1 MHIAINGWF
10 WNRPDTGSGQY
21 VRRLTQALMETSPAE
36 RITLIVPHGWALDA
50 LPKGVAVERVPLKG
64 RGHLA
69 KVHFEQQGFP
79 QAVGRVG
86 ADLAHV
92 PYWGGPLRSPAPVV
106 LTIHDLIPLILPAYR
121 GGVLARL
128 YTGLAA
134 ASARG
139 AAAILTDSQASR
151 ADVLTHLG
159 VPAERVHVVPLAV
172 GEEYH
177 PRRADSDDEAVRRKY
192 DLPPQFALYLG
203 GYDVRKNVP
212 TLLKAYTYVREGA
225 GEQLPLVLA
234 GRLPQKRS
242 PRFTDME
249 KLLDEMALRDAVRPI
264 GWVEEEEKPA
274 LYRLATCFVYPSR
287 YEGFGLPV
295 LEAMACGTPVITS
308 DVASLPEIVGDAGF
322 TLPPDDARGMAG
334 AILAVLNQP
343 DLAQTLK
350 ERGLARAAT
359 FSWVRT
365 AAQTWVVY
373 RQVAARKG

>member
-21 VRRLTQALMETSPAE
+21 VRRLTQALVEASPAG

-50 LPKGVAVERVPLKG
+50 LPTGVAVERVPLRG

-69 KVHFEQQGFP
+69 KVYFEQRGFP
-79 QAVGRVG
+79 QAVGRVS

-92 PYWGGPLRSPAPVV
+92 PYWDGPLRSPAPVV
-106 LTIHDLIPLILPAYR
+106 LTIHDLIPLLLPAYR

-134 ASARG
+134 ASASG
-139 AAAILTDSQASR
+139 AAAILTDSRAAR
-151 ADVLTHLG
+151 ADVLAHLG
-159 VPAERVHVVPLAV
+159 VPAERVHVVPLAA
-172 GEEYH
+172 GEEYR
-177 PRRADSDDEAVRRKY
+177 PRRSRANDEAVRAKY
-192 DLPPQFALYLG
+192 GLPSQFVLYLG
-203 GYDVRKNVP
+203 GYDVRKNVH
-212 TLLKAYTYVREGA
+212 TLLKAYTYVRDDAGA
-225 GEQLPLVLA
+225 QFPLVLA

-242 PRFTDME
+242 PRFTDVE
-249 KLLDEMALRDAVRPI
+249 RLLDEMALRDVVRLI

-274 LYRLATCFVYPSR
+274 LYRLAECFVYPSR

-308 DVASLPEIVGDAGF
+308 EAASLPEIVGDAGF

-334 AILAVLNQP
+334 AILAMLNQP
-343 DLAQTLK
+343 HLAQMLR
-350 ERGLARAAT
+350 ERGLARAAI
-359 FSWVRT
+359 FSWTRT

-373 RQVAARKG
+373 QQVAAGRG